1 MDTKYLISIIG
12 KQSVDNQETET
23 KLVAPC
29 DYQLKNNNV
38 YIVYEEYDNSDHEKK
53 SLSTIKVD
61 SESMVTLL
69 RQGSQNTKLT
79 LEKGKRH
86 LCQYSTE
93 FGDTLIGIFTH
104 DINCEINKNKCKI
117 ILNYAI
123 DVNTE
128 HLSMNNVIIE
138 VKENKNV

>member
-1 MDTKYLISIIG
+1 MDKKYLISIIG
-12 KQSVDNQETET
+12 KQNVDNQETET

-29 DYQLKNNNV
+29 DYQFKNNNV
-38 YIVYEEYDNSDHEKK
+38 YISYEEYDNSENGKK
-53 SLSTIKVD
+53 SLSTIKID
-61 SESMVTLL
+61 NTSMVTLL
-69 RQGSQNTKLT
+69 RQGAQSTKLT

-86 LCQYSTE
+86 LCHYSTE
-93 FGDTLIGIFTH
+93 FGDTMIGIFTH
-104 DINCEINKNKCKI
+104 DINCKFSENNCKI
-117 ILNYAI
+117 MLNYAI